1 MKKVNLLLLL
11 LFYMN
16 NSFSQRLQSVTII
29 YSDFMIESPVA
40 IYPVWFDNGA
50 FENFRDTITTTDSVL
65 IYRLKQAIECLPKFR
80 DNSRV
85 DTRGKISFSFEKG
98 NNWEGYFDLFCLQ
111 LKYEDKTYRLT
122 KDIRLAMNA
131 IAARNK
137 KRPVFDRES
146 MNVKY

>member
-29 YSDFMIESPVA
+29 YSDFMIESPVK

-65 IYRLKQAIECLPKFR
+65 IYRLKQAIERLPKFR

-98 NNWEGYFDLFCLQ
+98 NNWEGYFDLFCFSAVH
-111 LKYEDKTYRLT
+111 TR
-122 KDIRLAMNA
+122 IH
-131 IAARNK
+131 
-137 KRPVFDRES
+137 V
-146 MNVKY
+146 